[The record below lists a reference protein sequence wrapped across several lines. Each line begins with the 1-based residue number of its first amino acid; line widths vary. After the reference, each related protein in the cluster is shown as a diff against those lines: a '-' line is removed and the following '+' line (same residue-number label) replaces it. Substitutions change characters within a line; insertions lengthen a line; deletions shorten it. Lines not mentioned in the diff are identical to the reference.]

1 MGFPL
6 LSFFF
11 RKSNN
16 RSSSEAQSTGSN
28 SPLVSIRLAVYDNF
42 TSEPRIIDME
52 NGDAGDLIAR
62 GSERV
67 HAECKKNGGRIP
79 FAVIRGCRKPNS
91 CGLQR
96 FGHIDLTGRM

>member
-1 MGFPL
+1 MSDVREDSNG
-6 LSFFF
+6 LSVAEFLF

-28 SPLVSIRLAVYDNF
+28 SPLVSIRLAVCDNF

-62 GSERV
+62 IR
-67 HAECKKNGGRIP
+67 ACMLNARKT
-79 FAVIRGCRKPNS
+79 AVVFH
-91 CGLQR
+91 L
-96 FGHIDLTGRM
+96 L